1 VSVTATPQAGEQVV
15 STYSYDG
22 LGRRVQEVVD
32 TSCQEPPLWSESAE
46 DDYYAGQQVVETRD
60 AGGDVQYQYLWS
72 PRYTD
77 APILRDTYQTVGD
90 QQSIALPQRVFY
102 LADAN
107 YNVTGLL
114 KYDSGS
120 GTWQVVE
127 RYTYTPYG
135 AVTYRNAD
143 WTTASSSANNNT
155 ILYTG
160 RTLDLSTGLYY
171 YRARYYDAVLERFIN
186 RDPIGYKG
194 GLNLYEYVKDDPV
207 KWIDPSGLCPP
218 GFSLLSE
225 DEQLA
230 LGYESHYDPDVGGEA
245 YWGWGAGSNNFL
257 GHFPSDEEWSSDFGT
272 YVEWGRIQCTQTETC
287 VRKRPSSST
296 GEVISTKVGGWQYVG
311 LTPGTIVW
319 LYGFSGSVGSSLWS
333 RTIVTTYGAM
343 EEWDIVKGY
352 KCITDITYRPRTELC
367 DGTYYIGPPYGTSH
381 WERMVYYY
389 VGTVTVPASGTTTRT
404 TTEFG
409 NGMAWEDGKTFDIW
423 VTDPDG
429 QNPRVVDNNP
439 PVPPGM

>member
-1 VSVTATPQAGEQVV
+1 M
-15 STYSYDG
+15 
-22 LGRRVQEVVD
+22 
-32 TSCQEPPLWSESAE
+32 
-46 DDYYAGQQVVETRD
+46 
-60 AGGDVQYQYLWS
+60 
-72 PRYTD
+72 
-77 APILRDTYQTVGD
+77 
-90 QQSIALPQRVFY
+90 
-102 LADAN
+102 
-107 YNVTGLL
+107 
-114 KYDSGS
+114 
-120 GTWQVVE
+120 
-127 RYTYTPYG
+127 
-135 AVTYRNAD
+135 
-143 WTTASSSANNNT
+143 
-155 ILYTG
+155 
-160 RTLDLSTGLYY
+160 
-171 YRARYYDAVLERFIN
+171 
-186 RDPIGYKG
+186 
-194 GLNLYEYVKDDPV
+194 
-207 KWIDPSGLCPP
+207 
-218 GFSLLSE
+218 
-225 DEQLA
+225 
-230 LGYESHYDPDVGGEA
+230 
-245 YWGWGAGSNNFL
+245 
-257 GHFPSDEEWSSDFGT
+257 
-272 YVEWGRIQCTQTETC
+272 
-287 VRKRPSSST
+287 
-296 GEVISTKVGGWQYVG
+296 G

>member
-120 GTWQVVE
+120 GTWQAVE

-160 RTLDLSTGLYY
+160 HTLDLSTGLYY

-186 RDPIGYKG
+186 RDPIGYSG
-194 GLNLYEYVKDDPV
+194 GLNLYEYVGDDPTTRT
-207 KWIDPSGLCPP
+207 DPSGLAWQC
-218 GFSLLSE
+218 F
-225 DEQLA
+225 
-230 LGYESHYDPDVGGEA
+230 YD
-245 YWGWGAGSNNFL
+245 
-257 GHFPSDEEWSSDFGT
+257 GT
-272 YVEWGRIQCTQTETC
+272 
-287 VRKRPSSST
+287 
-296 GEVISTKVGGWQYVG
+296 
-311 LTPGTIVW
+311 GTISVTIDARGMSIMGGHPFFGGGTWNVKVYHCKCKATCYTIQKIW
-319 LYGFSGSVGSSLWS
+319 LWGCIPTNYWKTSVS
-333 RTIVTTYGAM
+333 T
-343 EEWDIVKGY
+343 EELEQSP
-352 KCITDITYRPRTELC
+352 TLE
-367 DGTYYIGPPYGTSH
+367 
-381 WERMVYYY
+381 
-389 VGTVTVPASGTTTRT
+389 VPASYTDYVAIVTAAGGKPVSQITWLVSMWSETNSFLMGCGKRCSSLKGQPT
-404 TTEFG
+404 TTEPV
-409 NGMAWEDGKTFDIW
+409 IYP
-423 VTDPDG
+423 PDYI
-429 QNPRVVDNNP
+429 
-439 PVPPGM
+439 PGLIP